1 MKKTL
6 LYTFLA
12 CTLLGASASAGTFKV
27 PDEDFGIA
35 SVAFPDNW
43 KPKEIEKGVEGSSPD
58 GEAYIAVVAVGSD
71 KGLDAELADTQK
83 MLDESKVTI
92 DASTKKVQKF
102 KLAGLDA
109 TEVNWQ
115 GKQGDEAQSV
125 SVVFVPIKGKTVVIT
140 YWVSATG
147 DKDKADSDAIGSVLK
162 SLKAL

>member
-6 LYTFLA
+6 LYTILA
-12 CTLLGASASAGTFKV
+12 CILLGGSASAGTFKV
-27 PDEDFGIA
+27 PDDDFGIA
-35 SVAFPDNW
+35 SVTFPDNW
-43 KPKEIEKGVEGSSPD
+43 KPKEIEKGVEGNSPD
-58 GEAYIAVVAVGSD
+58 GEAYLAFTAVGSD

-83 MLDESKVTI
+83 MLDDSKVTI

-102 KLAGLDA
+102 KLAGFDA

-115 GKQGDEAQSV
+115 GKLEDEAQSV

-147 DKDKADSDAIGSVLK
+147 DKDKADSEAISKILN
-162 SLKAL
+162 SIKAL